1 MALRLEGS
9 EVWLIDV
16 CGAEEALEFVDLLLK
31 AERPTINLSRCTH
44 LHAALLQTV
53 IAFKPAVS
61 AQPTEPFLQK
71 WISPMLSVSG
81 PA

>member
-1 MALRLEGS
+1 MALRLEGN
-9 EVWLIDV
+9 EIWLIDV

-61 AQPTEPFLQK
+61 AQPTAPFLQK
-71 WISPMLSVSG
+71 WISPMLSVGG

>member
-1 MALRLEGS
+1 MALRLEGN
-9 EVWLIDV
+9 EIWLIDV

-71 WISPMLSVSG
+71 WISPMLSVGG